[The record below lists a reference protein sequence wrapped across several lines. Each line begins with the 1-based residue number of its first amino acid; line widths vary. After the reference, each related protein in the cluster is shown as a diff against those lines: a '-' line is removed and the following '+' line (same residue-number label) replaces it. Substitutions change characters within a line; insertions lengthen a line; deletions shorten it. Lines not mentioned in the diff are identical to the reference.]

1 MKFPDRR
8 TANVLLTILLFAA
21 VLAIV
26 YAARSVLVV
35 FFFAILF
42 AYLLEPVVRFQQRHS
57 LLFKKWRRA
66 AVVEAYLAF
75 LILIVVLAH
84 DVVPGLIR
92 RTGQAFD
99 QVPVLLNGL
108 STGETATELGNKY
121 GWSEAQTARLRT
133 FLRRHREKI
142 QDLARAGDEYTS
154 KVPQAIAWLVV
165 IPILAI
171 FFLFD
176 GPHIASALIRIASMG
191 GKYPDVQEIAEEMN
205 LIVRKYIRAK
215 ATLCGLSFVF
225 YSTAMLF
232 LRFPHAIAI
241 GFAGGVLEFV
251 PVAGWMTSAVA
262 ILSVGALAHAHWI
275 WMAALLGIWRLIQD
289 YVTTPRVMGHE
300 LEIHPLMVIFAL
312 MVGWEIGGL
321 VGIYLLVPVIAGTRV
336 IWRRYV
342 FPGPQVQG
350 APILVSAATSDGVF
364 QAASQN
370 PNAQATAL
378 PEPTGRSVVY
388 GDATLE

>member
-1 MKFPDRR
+1 MNFPDRR

-21 VLAIV
+21 VLAVI
-26 YAARSVLVV
+26 YAARRVLVV

-57 LLFKKWRRA
+57 LLFKNWRRA

-92 RTGQAFD
+92 RTSQAFD
-99 QVPVLLNGL
+99 EVPVLLDGL

-133 FLRRHREKI
+133 FLARHQEKI
-142 QDLARAGDEYTS
+142 QSLARAGDEYTS
-154 KVPQAIAWLVV
+154 NAVQVIAWLVV
-165 IPILAI
+165 IPVLAV
-171 FFLFD
+171 FFLLD
-176 GPHIASALIRIASMG
+176 GRRIESALIRIASMG

-205 LIVRKYIRAK
+205 LILKRYVRAK
-215 ATLCGLSFVF
+215 MTLCALSFIF
-225 YSTAMLF
+225 YSTAMLL

-251 PVAGWMTSAVA
+251 PVAGWMISATA
-262 ILSVGALAHAHWI
+262 ILSVGALTHAHWI

-321 VGIYLLVPVIAGTRV
+321 VGIYLLVPVIAVTRV

-342 FPGPQVQG
+342 FPGPQAQSAPALIHAEPLPDTVFEAG
-350 APILVSAATSDGVF
+350 APSLSA
-364 QAASQN
+364 
-370 PNAQATAL
+370 
-378 PEPTGRSVVY
+378 
-388 GDATLE
+388 

>member
-1 MKFPDRR
+1 
-8 TANVLLTILLFAA
+8 
-21 VLAIV
+21 
-26 YAARSVLVV
+26 
-35 FFFAILF
+35 
-42 AYLLEPVVRFQQRHS
+42 
-57 LLFKKWRRA
+57 
-66 AVVEAYLAF
+66 VVEAYLAF

-84 DVVPGLIR
+84 DVVPGVIR
-92 RTGQAFD
+92 RTIQASD
-99 QVPVLLNGL
+99 QVPVLLDGL

-121 GWSEAQTARLRT
+121 GWSDAKTARVRA
-133 FLRRHREKI
+133 FLARHQEKI
-142 QDLARAGDEYTS
+142 HSLARVGDELTS
-154 KVPQAIAWLVV
+154 SAVQMISWLVV
-165 IPILAI
+165 IPVLAL
-171 FFLFD
+171 FFLLD
-176 GPHIASALIRIASMG
+176 GPHIATALVRIASLG

-205 LIVRKYIRAK
+205 LILRRYVRAK
-215 ATLCGLSFVF
+215 TTLCAMSFVF
-225 YSTAMLF
+225 YSTAMLL

-251 PVAGWMTSAVA
+251 PVAGWMTSAAA

-321 VGIYLLVPVIAGTRV
+321 VGIYLLVPVISVTRV

-350 APILVSAATSDGVF
+350 GHAGFP
-364 QAASQN
+364 
-370 PNAQATAL
+370 
-378 PEPTGRSVVY
+378 
-388 GDATLE
+388 GDT

>member
-8 TANVLLTILLFAA
+8 TANILLTILLFAA
-21 VLAIV
+21 ILAVV
-26 YAARSVLVV
+26 YAARRVLVL

-42 AYLLEPVVRFQQRHS
+42 AYLLEPVVGFQQRHS
-57 LLFKKWRRA
+57 LLLKKWRRA

-84 DVVPGLIR
+84 DVVPGLTR
-92 RTGQAFD
+92 RTSQAFD

-108 STGETATELGNKY
+108 STGETATQLGDKY
-121 GWSEAQTARLRT
+121 GWSDAQTARLRT
-133 FLRRHREKI
+133 YLRRHQEKI
-142 QDLARAGDEYTS
+142 QSLAQAGDEYIS
-154 KVPQAIAWLVV
+154 QAPQAIAWLVV
-165 IPILAI
+165 IPVLAL
-171 FFLFD
+171 FFLLD
-176 GPHIASALIRIASMG
+176 GPHIASALIRIASLG
-191 GKYPDVQEIAEEMN
+191 GKYPDVQEIADEMN
-205 LIVRKYIRAK
+205 LILKKYVRAK
-215 ATLCGLSFVF
+215 TTLCALSFVF
-225 YSTAMLF
+225 YSTAMLL

-241 GFAGGVLEFV
+241 GFVGGVLEFV
-251 PVAGWMTSAVA
+251 PVAGWMASAAA

-275 WMAALLGIWRLIQD
+275 WMAALLGVWRLIQD

-300 LEIHPLMVIFAL
+300 MELHPLMVIFAL

-321 VGIYLLVPVIAGTRV
+321 VGIYLLVPVIAVTRV
-336 IWRRYV
+336 VWRRYV
-342 FPGPQVQG
+342 FPGPHAQG
-350 APILVSAATSDGVF
+350 APILVSAATPDGIVH
-364 QAASQN
+364 AASHS